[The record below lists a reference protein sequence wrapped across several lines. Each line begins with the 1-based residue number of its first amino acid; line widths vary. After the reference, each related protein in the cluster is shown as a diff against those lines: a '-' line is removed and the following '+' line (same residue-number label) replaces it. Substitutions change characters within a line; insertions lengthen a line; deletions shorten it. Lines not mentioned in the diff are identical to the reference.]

1 LHLYNELLLSTFYC
15 PSDLVNTLKLYIY
28 FRYEDPMP
36 EPKDTALLKDFQDDV
51 PLLFAI
57 VLPDTVT
64 FLQFGSVR
72 LPVETVCP

>member
-1 LHLYNELLLSTFYC
+1 
-15 PSDLVNTLKLYIY
+15 
-28 FRYEDPMP
+28 MP
-36 EPKDTALLKDFQDDV
+36 ESKDIIALLQDFQDGV

>member
-1 LHLYNELLLSTFYC
+1 M
-15 PSDLVNTLKLYIY
+15 LKLLYIY
-28 FRYEDPMP
+28 FRFEDPMP
-36 EPKDTALLKDFQDDV
+36 ELKDITALLQDFQDDV

-72 LPVETVCP
+72 LPVEAVCP

>member
-1 LHLYNELLLSTFYC
+1 MKL
-15 PSDLVNTLKLYIY
+15 LYIY

-36 EPKDTALLKDFQDDV
+36 ESKDIIALLQDFHDDV

-72 LPVETVCP
+72 LPVETFCP

>member
-1 LHLYNELLLSTFYC
+1 MNCCC
-15 PSDLVNTLKLYIY
+15 PHFTPHSNLVNTMKLLYIY

-36 EPKDTALLKDFQDDV
+36 EPKDIIALLQDFQDDV
-51 PLLFAI
+51 PLLFAV

-72 LPVETVCP
+72 LPAETVCP